1 MIQVSESWKKAY
13 PKAVVG
19 VLVMRGAQNPD
30 HHEGLKKIK
39 AETEAALRGRY
50 LSRGKEALKE
60 EPVIA
65 AYNAY
70 YALFKK
76 SYHVALQL
84 ESVIWKG
91 RPIPSVSAL
100 VEAMFTAELKNM
112 ILTAGHDLSAI
123 EPPLE
128 LGVAAAGERYT
139 MLSGEERDLKEGDMR
154 IKDAKGII
162 SAVVYGPDRRTK
174 IVPETKDALFVVYAP
189 AGVGEARVRSHL
201 EDIRGFV
208 RIVSPDAVEERLETH
223 VAEGANP

>member
-1 MIQVSESWKKAY
+1 MIKVSESWKRAY
-13 PKAVVG
+13 PGAVVG
-19 VLVMRGAQNPD
+19 VLVMRGARNPD
-30 HHEGLKKIK
+30 RHEGLQAIK
-39 AETEAALRGRY
+39 TQTEVALRERY
-50 LSRGKEALKE
+50 FSHGKEALKA

-65 AYNAY
+65 AYNGY
-70 YALFKK
+70 YGRFKK

-100 VEAMFTAELKNM
+100 VQAMFMAELKNM
-112 ILTAGHDLSAI
+112 ILTAGHDLSAV

-128 LGVAAAGERYT
+128 LGIAEAGESYV
-139 MLSGEERDLKEGDMR
+139 MLSGEERGLKEGDMR

-174 IVPETKDALFVVYAP
+174 ITPKTKDALFVVYAP

-208 RIVSPDAVEERLETH
+208 RIVSPEAVEERLETH
-223 VAEGANP
+223 VAEGVNP

>member
-1 MIQVSESWKKAY
+1 MIKVSESWKRAY
-13 PKAVVG
+13 PGAVMG

-30 HHEGLKKIK
+30 HHEGLQKIK
-39 AETEAALRGRY
+39 SETEAALRGRFF
-50 LSRGKEALKE
+50 SHGKEALKA
-60 EPVIA
+60 EPVMA

-70 YALFKK
+70 YARFKK

-100 VEAMFTAELKNM
+100 VEAMFMAELKNM

-128 LGVAAAGERYT
+128 LGAAEAGESYV
-139 MLSGEERDLKEGDMR
+139 MLSGEERGLKEGDMR
-154 IKDAKGII
+154 IKDAKGVV
-162 SAVVYGPDRRTK
+162 SAVLYGPDRRTK
-174 IVPETKDALFVVYAP
+174 ITPETKDALFVVYAP

-201 EDIRGFV
+201 EDISGFIRV
-208 RIVSPDAVEERLETH
+208 VAPEAVVERLETH
-223 VAEGANP
+223 VAEGVKP